1 MNTTLSGSINMT
13 FDVKTFMTS
22 LAPYVDGM
30 GMLAQG
36 APWRDGGDSC
46 HRTNVVVTALVA
58 VGERAAATQYYY
70 DNIKAFKASET
81 EYRRHPDQSKW
92 YSRPEN
98 FSRDQ
103 TSMLLVAAAMVGDTD
118 TVKNIA
124 LQLLKRKGF
133 HQNTHPNYVVPGDE
147 GYKAKTPDFIA
158 PSEIAAIIRGTNAVI
173 LYPLLW
179 VLDAFFFVDILLASM
194 DDSTSKRSE
203 KKSRTDQYVMLVSH
217 LFLSKQ
223 KMDTPIAA
231 LARKLLKKFDYAGSF
246 RFLFE
251 DPRWSDPPLHNILI
265 PATEAV
271 L

>member
-1 MNTTLSGSINMT
+1 MS
-13 FDVKTFMTS
+13 FDVKTFMQS
-22 LAPYVDGM
+22 LSPYVDGM
-30 GMLAQG
+30 GVLAQG

-46 HRTNVVVTALVA
+46 HRTNVVVTALAA

-70 DNIKAFKASET
+70 DNIKAFKASDT
-81 EYRRHPDQSKW
+81 EYRRHPDQNKW

-103 TSMLLVAAAMVGDTD
+103 TSMLLAAAAMVGDTS

-133 HQNTHPNYVVPGDE
+133 HQNTHPNYFAPGDE

-158 PSEIAAIIRGTNAVI
+158 PSEIAAIIRGTNAII

-179 VLDAFFFVDILLASM
+179 ILDAFFFIDILFAKM
-194 DDSTSKRSE
+194 DDDESKRNM
-203 KKSRTDQYVMLVSH
+203 KKSRTDQYVMLITH

-231 LARKLLKKFDYAGSF
+231 LARKFLKKFDYVGTF
-246 RFLFE
+246 KFLFE
-251 DPRWSDPPLHNILI
+251 DPKWSDPPLHNILI
-265 PATEAV
+265 PAAEV
-271 L
+271 GL

>member
-1 MNTTLSGSINMT
+1 MS
-13 FDVKTFMTS
+13 FDVKTFMRS
-22 LAPYVDGM
+22 LSPYVDGM
-30 GMLAQG
+30 GVLAQG

-46 HRTNVVVTALVA
+46 HRTNVVVTALAA

-81 EYRRHPDQSKW
+81 EYRRHPDQNKW

-103 TSMLLVAAAMVGDTD
+103 TSMLLAAAAMIGDTN

-133 HQNTHPNYVVPGDE
+133 HQNTHPNYFAPGDE

-158 PSEIAAIIRGTNAVI
+158 PSEIAAIIRGTNALV

-179 VLDAFFFVDILLASM
+179 ALDAFFFADILFAAL
-194 DDSTSKRSE
+194 DDKKSKE
-203 KKSRTDQYVMLVSH
+203 KKPASRTDQYVMLSAH
-217 LFLSKQ
+217 LMLASQ
-223 KMDTPIAA
+223 KMDTPVAA
-231 LARKLLKKFDYAGSF
+231 LARKLLKKFDYEGSF
-246 RFLFE
+246 RYLFE
-251 DPRWSDPPLHNILI
+251 DPRWSDPPLHNVLI
-265 PATEAV
+265 PATEKN